1 MTEDFN
7 DIFENFGD
15 KSLEELGSSLLSRQD
30 AINKKRAKEAKKS
43 KRIGQA
49 LAILGVGQKIFKN
62 AYNQRAKEIDDEK
75 IFEIADNSEQAS
87 RVNRMS
93 DLLTVFDESDFA
105 ADLSTDE
112 RLKNFLA
119 NDKKVDLLEQKLG
132 GNIDTILKN
141 VSMFEGFNTRPEY
154 LKTKEYLTEEAARY
168 FLEGNRIKNFETELQ
183 KLYTDKDMSLIH
195 N

>member
-1 MTEDFN
+1 MAEDFN

-30 AINKKRAKEAKKS
+30 AINKKRAKEEKKS
-43 KRIGQA
+43 RRIGQA

-62 AYNQRAKEIDDEK
+62 AYNKRAKELDDLK
-75 IFEIADNSEQAS
+75 VFEIADNSEQAS

-119 NDKKVDLLEQKLG
+119 NDKKVD
-132 GNIDTILKN
+132 
-141 VSMFEGFNTRPEY
+141 
-154 LKTKEYLTEEAARY
+154 
-168 FLEGNRIKNFETELQ
+168 
-183 KLYTDKDMSLIH
+183 
-195 N
+195 